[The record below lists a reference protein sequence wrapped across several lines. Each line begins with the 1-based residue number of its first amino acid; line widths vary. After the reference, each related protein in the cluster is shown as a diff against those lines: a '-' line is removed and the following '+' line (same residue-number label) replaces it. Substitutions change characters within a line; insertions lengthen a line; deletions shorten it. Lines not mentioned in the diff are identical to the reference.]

1 MAASSNTQ
9 LLVPAFDILINGRRL
24 TQTEKSYLAEFEVDV
39 SVTLPSMFSFVMG
52 TADTQQEVLPW
63 LDEDMFAIGRSVEV
77 KLGYEKDLTSVIKAE
92 ITGLEPDFSAMRGLA
107 LRVRG
112 YDRRHGLM
120 RGVQTRT
127 FLKMKDSD
135 IAQQIASEVNLNPDV
150 VDSKVVHDYLFQ
162 ANQTNMD
169 FLQER
174 ARSLHYEL
182 IVDDRTLRFRPVSN
196 KERKAVTLKMEHDLL
211 EFHPRLTSFQ
221 QVSSVTVRGWSPT
234 EKKEILGRAGGGDA
248 DSRMGGEQSDT
259 STTPT
264 AFGQPLMMV
273 ADRPVLNQ
281 EEADQMAKSHYRKIG
296 LSLIRGDGVCWG
308 RTDLLPG
315 TVITVEG
322 VGKRFGGQ
330 YYLTSVVHR
339 YLSQRGYHTHFE
351 FQRNAS

>member
-1 MAASSNTQ
+1 MAGTNDTQ
-9 LLVPAFDILINGRRL
+9 LLVPAFDVLVNGHRL
-24 TQTEKSYLAEFEVDV
+24 TQTEKAYLIELEVDV
-39 SVTLPSMFSFVMG
+39 SVALPSMFSFVMG
-52 TADTQQEVLPW
+52 TADTQQEDLPW

-77 KLGYEKDLTSVIKAE
+77 KLGYEKDLVSVIKGETTAQEAE
-92 ITGLEPDFSAMRGLA
+92 FSAMRGPA

-112 YDRRHGLM
+112 YDRRHRLM

-127 FLKMKDSD
+127 FVKMKDSD
-135 IAQQIASEVNLNPDV
+135 MAQQIAGEVSLNPDV
-150 VDSKVVHDYLFQ
+150 VDSKVVHEYLFQ

-182 IVDDRTLRFRPVSN
+182 IVDDRTLRFRPVAN
-196 KERKAVTLKMEHDLL
+196 KEHKTLTMKMGDDLL
-211 EFHPRLTSFQ
+211 EFYPRLTSFQ
-221 QVSSVTVRGWSPT
+221 QVGSVTVRGWSPK
-234 EKKEILGRAGGGDA
+234 EKKEIVGLAGGGDEE
-248 DSRMGGEQSDT
+248 SRMGGEQSDT

-264 AFGQPLMMV
+264 AFGQPPMML
-273 ADRPVLNQ
+273 ADRPVLSQ
-281 EEADQMAKSHYRKIG
+281 EEADQMAKSHYKKIG

-322 VGKRFGGQ
+322 VGKRFVGQ

-339 YLSQRGYHTHFE
+339 YSSQRGYHTHFE